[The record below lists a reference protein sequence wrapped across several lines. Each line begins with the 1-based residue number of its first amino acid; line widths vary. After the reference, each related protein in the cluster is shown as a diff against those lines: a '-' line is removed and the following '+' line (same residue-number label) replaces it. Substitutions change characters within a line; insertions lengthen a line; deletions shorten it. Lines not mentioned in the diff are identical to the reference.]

1 MAAEDESEWDV
12 WMLDSLRLYNDLHVF
27 ELREPTRVIEWI
39 QDRSICIAG
48 YNVGKKNEILELSLP
63 EKLCAKGNQ
72 GLCPE
77 RDFTVKHG
85 CFSQRPIYQLK
96 HVVGTSLL
104 VSSGPPDALLQ
115 VWRLATDESDTIT
128 LVDSI
133 QHQSPGSQWSKIS
146 AVCSPTP
153 QVLHGSKVSDLAI
166 QEIASHKVLFT
177 PGLADCEPISEL
189 EFLDHSTFSFC
200 SLNGRLW
207 LADSRQR
214 SSLIGH
220 SDVPV
225 SNEDGYHWTMG
236 WAPGHSKVARLC
248 WDGRV
253 VLTDYR
259 DLSRTLSLTKLA
271 IPTTIPN
278 SDCLS
283 LTWAPCLQDHLAVS
297 GFNGTVH
304 IYDTSSWLA
313 KSSGVEPTFIHQGH
327 SVTPEFDQEKPVVTR
342 HAWHPWR
349 QRVLLSAADDGSF
362 HVWDWT
368 DQRSSDNYAAGSS
381 FVSSVSPSQEKP
393 HTTACLLQQTH
404 CVSLIGDS
412 DASSSS
418 TRGDSYV

>member
-1 MAAEDESEWDV
+1 MGIFFMEEGGNRCGTDANAVGGDSNAGSDSCLGDAKMAAEEESEWDV
-12 WMLDSLRLYNDLHVF
+12 WMLESLRLYNDLHVF
-27 ELREPTRVIEWI
+27 ELQEPTRVIEWI

-115 VWRLATDESDTIT
+115 VWRLATDES
-128 LVDSI
+128 
-133 QHQSPGSQWSKIS
+133 
-146 AVCSPTP
+146 
-153 QVLHGSKVSDLAI
+153 
-166 QEIASHKVLFT
+166 
-177 PGLADCEPISEL
+177 GLADCQPISEL
-189 EFLDHSTFSFC
+189 EFHDHSTFSFC

-220 SDVPV
+220 SDVPM

-259 DLSRTLSLTKLA
+259 DLSRALSLTKLA

-278 SDCLS
+278 SDYLS

-304 IYDTSSWLA
+304 IYDTSLWLA
-313 KSSGVEPTFIHQGH
+313 KSIGVEPTFIHRGH
-327 SVTPEFDQEKPVVTR
+327 SVTLEFDQKKPVVTR

-349 QRVLLSAADDGSF
+349 QRVLLSAADNGSF

-368 DQRSSDNYAAGSS
+368 DQRSFDNYAAGLS
-381 FVSSVSPSQEKP
+381 FVSSVSPSQ
-393 HTTACLLQQTH
+393 
-404 CVSLIGDS
+404 
-412 DASSSS
+412 
-418 TRGDSYV
+418 

>member
-1 MAAEDESEWDV
+1 MAAAAADDESDWDV
-12 WMLDSLRLYNDLHVF
+12 WMLESLRLYNDLHVF
-27 ELREPTRVIEWI
+27 ELQQPTRVIEWI
-39 QDRSICIAG
+39 QDRSICVAG
-48 YNVGKKNEILELSLP
+48 YNMGKKNEILELSLP

-85 CFSQRPIYQLK
+85 GFSQRPIYNLK

-104 VSSGPPDALLQ
+104 VSSGPPDTLLQ
-115 VWRLATDESDTIT
+115 VWRLATDESDAIT
-128 LVDSI
+128 VVDSI
-133 QHQSPGSQWSKIS
+133 QYQTPGSQWSKIS

-153 QVLHGSKVSDLAI
+153 RVLHGSKVSNLSI
-166 QEIASHKVLFT
+166 QEITSHKVLFT
-177 PGLADCEPISEL
+177 TGLADCEPISEL
-189 EFLDHSTFSFC
+189 EFLDHSIFSFC

-207 LADSRQR
+207 LVDSRQP

-225 SNEDGYHWTMG
+225 SDEGGCHWTMG
-236 WAPGHSKVARLC
+236 WAPGRWKVARLC
-248 WDGRV
+248 SDGRV

-304 IYDTSSWLA
+304 IYDTSSWLGEA
-313 KSSGVEPTFIHQGH
+313 GGVEPTFIHRGH
-327 SVTPEFDQEKPVVTR
+327 SVVPEPDREKPIVTR
-342 HAWHPWR
+342 HAWHPWK
-349 QRVLLSAADDGSF
+349 QQVLLSAADDGSF
-362 HVWDWT
+362 HVWNWT
-368 DQRSSDNYAAGSS
+368 NQ
-381 FVSSVSPSQEKP
+381 K
-393 HTTACLLQQTH
+393 TL
-404 CVSLIGDS
+404 
-412 DASSSS
+412 
-418 TRGDSYV
+418 